1 MDNQRFVDA
10 ALMRLRSEIMEHKA
24 IVDLFFEN
32 PIESLNSNTY
42 LTTVIEHMKAIV
54 VCENAYRLIH
64 QSYKP
69 APPPAVPAPPDG
81 PPKKLDPEQS
91 PTLRRALEQEEKKA
105 ARKSRSTR
113 KKKKDD
119 DNA

>member
-64 QSYKP
+64 QSYKA

-113 KKKKDD
+113 KKKDN

>member
-1 MDNQRFVDA
+1 MDSQKFVDA

-64 QSYKP
+64 QGYKP
-69 APPPAVPAPPDG
+69 QPAPAVEAPPDG

-91 PTLRRALEQEEKKA
+91 PTLRRALEQEEKKS
-105 ARKSRSTR
+105 ARKPRSTR
-113 KKKKDD
+113 KKKKADD
-119 DNA
+119 DA